1 MDELNN
7 LEFDESLFDAYFEDM
22 EIPKEEKERR
32 ADFSKKFN
40 KAILLIFATI
50 AVMKSY
56 NYLRRKYIVDR
67 VSREYRD
74 ILSQYMDIDEYLN
87 GYIDDFAEQTTDTT
101 FKNIDDDF
109 FLSNDRAFLISV
121 NEANTGFNYKDYV
134 NAIESGKTHKKWIT
148 EKDKRVRRTHRELDD
163 KTIPILDTFKV
174 GKTKMRYPKDMMY
187 ANANLEEVAGCR
199 CSIKYL

>member
-1 MDELNN
+1 MDEINN

-32 ADFSKKFN
+32 SDFSKKFN

-67 VSREYRD
+67 LSKEYRD
-74 ILSQYMDIDEYLN
+74 ILSQYIDIDEYLN
-87 GYIDDFAEQTTDTT
+87 GYINDFAEQTTETT

-109 FLSNDRAFLISV
+109 FLSDDRAFLISV

-134 NAIESGKTHKKWIT
+134 NAIESGKTQKKWIT

-163 KTIPILDTFKV
+163 KTIPIFDTFKV

-199 CSIKYL
+199 CSIIYL